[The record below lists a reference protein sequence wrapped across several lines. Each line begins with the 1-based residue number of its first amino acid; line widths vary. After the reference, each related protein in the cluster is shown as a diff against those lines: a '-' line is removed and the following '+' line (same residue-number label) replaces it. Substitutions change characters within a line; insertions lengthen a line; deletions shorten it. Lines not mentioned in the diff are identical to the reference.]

1 MTSRQAVEVG
11 ASAEAL
17 QLLCL
22 ASALARQQLGG
33 FWAQLMFSEEDL
45 E

>member
-1 MTSRQAVEVG
+1 MELAWGWG
-11 ASAEAL
+11 APCSFS
-17 QLLCL
+17 L
-22 ASALARQQLGG
+22 ASVPARERVRG